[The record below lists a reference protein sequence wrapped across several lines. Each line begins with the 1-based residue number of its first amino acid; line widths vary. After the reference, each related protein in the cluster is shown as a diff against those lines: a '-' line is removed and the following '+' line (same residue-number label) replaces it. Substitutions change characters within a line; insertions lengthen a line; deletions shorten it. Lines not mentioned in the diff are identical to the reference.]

1 MKKLIAIAVFVLI
14 GFASNADELTDNL
27 LSKVSKDF
35 SEFASNLIPGEGH
48 TELGLDLRE
57 GYSPDFSILAVRELA
72 PIEIE
77 NGKVFTQLSL
87 FTTESAN
94 GKAGGD
100 DRYIGNLG
108 LGARKLTQDN
118 TIMFGINNFYDYDVE
133 EEHLRTSLGIEVRSA
148 VFDFRVNRYEG
159 LSDEYNKEQVLDG
172 WDYTLASQIPHLH
185 WASAF
190 ITGYEWEGV
199 LREDVRGKKI
209 GSEMSLTPNLN
220 FELAYD
226 NKAKTGSADDWYS
239 KINFVHP
246 GIEGPTAMD
255 GVSDVA
261 WKENRDMSGELL
273 SKVKRQNKIMIEFKG
288 TSTIS
293 RTD

>member
-14 GFASNADELTDNL
+14 GFASNAEPLDEVIVKA
-27 LSKVSKDF
+27 SKEI

-48 TELGLDLRE
+48 TEISIDLREE
-57 GYSPDFSILAVRELA
+57 GYSPDFSILAVREVA
-72 PIEIE
+72 PIDD
-77 NGKVFTQLSL
+77 GKIFTQFSL
-87 FTTESAN
+87 FTTEVAN
-94 GKAGGD
+94 GKGGGD
-100 DRYIGNLG
+100 DRIIGNIG

-133 EEHLRTSLGIEVRSA
+133 TEHLRTSLGVEVRSA
-148 VFDFRVNRYEG
+148 VLEFRVNRYEG
-159 LSDEYNKEQVLDG
+159 LSDEYNEEQVLDG

-199 LREDVRGKKI
+199 LREDVRGTKI

-220 FELAYD
+220 FELAFD
-226 NKAKTGSADDWYS
+226 DKDKEGLDDDWYS
-239 KINFVHP
+239 KLNFVHP
-246 GIEGPTAMD
+246 GKEGPTAMD
-255 GVSDVA
+255 GVSDIA
-261 WKENRDMSGELL
+261 FKENRDMSGELL
-273 SKVKRQNKIMIEFKG
+273 SKVKRSNKIFIEFKG

>member
-57 GYSPDFSILAVRELA
+57 GYSPDFSILAVREIT
-72 PIEIE
+72 PIED
-77 NGKVFTQLSL
+77 GKVFTQFSL
-87 FTTESAN
+87 FATEAAN
-94 GKAGGD
+94 GQAGGD
-100 DRYIGNLG
+100 SRYIGNLG

-118 TIMFGINNFYDYDVE
+118 TIMFGINNFYDYDVKDN
-133 EEHLRTSLGIEVRSA
+133 HLRTSLGAEVRSA
-148 VFDFRVNRYEG
+148 VFDFRVNRYIG
-159 LSDEYNKEQVLDG
+159 LRDNYNEEQVLDG

-190 ITGYEWEGV
+190 ITGYEWEGI
-199 LREDVRGKKI
+199 LRDDVRGRKI

-220 FELAYD
+220 FEFAFD
-226 NKAKTGSADDWYS
+226 DKDKAGLDDDWYS
-239 KINFVHP
+239 KLNFIHP
-246 GIEGPTAMD
+246 GKEGPTAMD
-255 GVSDVA
+255 GVSDIA
-261 WKENRDMSGELL
+261 FKENRDMSGELL
-273 SKVKRQNKIMIEFKG
+273 SKVKRSNKIYVEFKG

>member
-1 MKKLIAIAVFVLI
+1 MKKLIAVAVFVLL
-14 GFASNADELTDNL
+14 GFASNAGELTDTALN
-27 LSKVSKDF
+27 KVSKEF

-57 GYSPDFSILAVRELA
+57 GYSPDFSILAVREIA
-72 PIEIE
+72 PIED
-77 NGKVFTQLSL
+77 GKVFTQFSF

-108 LGARKLTQDN
+108 FGARKLTNDN

-133 EEHLRTSLGIEVRSA
+133 EEHLRTSLGVEVRSA
-148 VFDFRVNRYEG
+148 ILDFRVNRYIG
-159 LSDEYNKEQVLDG
+159 LGDRYSEEYVLDG
-172 WDYTLASQIPHLH
+172 WDYTLASQIPYLH

-190 ITGYEWEGV
+190 ITGYEWEGIT
-199 LREDVRGKKI
+199 RNDVRGKKL

-226 NKAKTGSADDWYS
+226 NKDKTGSADDWYS

-246 GIEGPTAMD
+246 GKEGPTAMD
-255 GVSDVA
+255 GASDVA
-261 WKENRDMSGELL
+261 WIENRDMSGELL
-273 SKVKRQNKIMIEFKG
+273 SKVKRSNKIFIEFKG
-288 TSTIS
+288 SSVVS

>member
-1 MKKLIAIAVFVLI
+1 MKKLIAIAVFILI

-72 PIEIE
+72 PIED
-77 NGKVFTQLSL
+77 GKVFTQLSL

-94 GKAGGD
+94 GKGGGD
-100 DRYIGNLG
+100 QRYIGNVG

-118 TIMFGINNFYDYDVE
+118 TIMFGINNFYDYDVKDN
-133 EEHLRTSLGIEVRSA
+133 HLRTSLGAEARSA
-148 VFDFRVNRYEG
+148 VLEFRVNRYIG
-159 LSDEYNKEQVLDG
+159 LRDNYNEEQVLDG

-190 ITGYEWEGV
+190 ITGYEWEGI
-199 LREDVRGKKI
+199 LRDDVRGRKI
-209 GSEMSLTPNLN
+209 GSEMSLTPNVN
-220 FELAYD
+220 FELAFD
-226 NKAKTGSADDWYS
+226 DKDAEGLDDDWYS
-239 KINFVHP
+239 KLNFIHP
-246 GIEGPTAMD
+246 GKEGPTAMD
-255 GVSDVA
+255 GVSDIA
-261 WKENRDMSGELL
+261 FKENRDMSGELL
-273 SKVKRQNKIMIEFKG
+273 SKVKRSNKIFIEFKG

>member
-14 GFASNADELTDNL
+14 GFASNADELTETV

-48 TELGLDLRE
+48 TELSIDLRE
-57 GYSPDFSILAVRELA
+57 EYSPDFSILAVREIT
-72 PIEIE
+72 PIED
-77 NGKVFTQLSL
+77 GKVFTQFSL
-87 FTTESAN
+87 FKTESAN

-100 DRYIGNLG
+100 DRYIGNIG
-108 LGARKLTQDN
+108 IGARKLSQDN
-118 TIMFGINNFYDYDVE
+118 TIMFGINNFYDYDAE

-148 VFDFRVNRYEG
+148 VLEFRVNRYEG
-159 LSDEYNKEQVLDG
+159 LSDEYNEEQVLDG

-190 ITGYEWEGV
+190 ITGYEWEGI
-199 LREDVRGKKI
+199 LRDNVRGRKI

-220 FELAYD
+220 FELAFD
-226 NKAKTGSADDWYS
+226 DKDAAGVRDDWYS
-239 KINFVHP
+239 KLNFVHP
-246 GIEGPTAMD
+246 GKEGPTAMD

-261 WKENRDMSGELL
+261 FKENRDMSGELL
-273 SKVKRQNKIMIEFKG
+273 SKVKRSNKIFIEFKG